1 MGTDHREYTNS
12 LICRLIGEYIHDQAD
27 RKMLALRLVDGMTFE
42 QIGFEMGMTTKTVR
56 IRIHKGEEILFRHIP
71 G

>member
-1 MGTDHREYTNS
+1 MEYTNS
-12 LICRLIGEYIHDQAD
+12 QIRELIAEHIHNADD
-27 RKMLALRLVDGMTFE
+27 RKMLSLRLIDGMTFE

-56 IRIHKGEEILFRHIP
+56 VRIHKQEQILFRHLP

>member
-1 MGTDHREYTNS
+1 MLS
-12 LICRLIGEYIHDQAD
+12 FRLI
-27 RKMLALRLVDGMTFE
+27 DGMTFE

-56 IRIHKGEEILFRHIP
+56 TRIHKGEETLFKHIP

>member
-1 MGTDHREYTNS
+1 MEYTNT
-12 LICRLIGEYIHDQAD
+12 LIRELIADYIHNAIDRQMLQLRLI
-27 RKMLALRLVDGMTFE
+27 DGMTFE

-56 IRIHKGEEILFRHIP
+56 IRIHKGEETLFRHIP

>member
-1 MGTDHREYTNS
+1 MEYTNS
-12 LICRLIGEYIHDQAD
+12 QIRDLINEYCHNSDD
-27 RKMLALRLVDGMTFE
+27 RKMLQLRLIDGMTFE

-56 IRIHKGEEILFRHIP
+56 IRIHRQEEILFKHIP

>member
-1 MGTDHREYTNS
+1 MEYTNS
-12 LICRLIGEYIHDQAD
+12 QIRDLIAEHIHNIADRRMLELRLI
-27 RKMLALRLVDGMTFE
+27 DGMTFE

-56 IRIHKGEEILFRHIP
+56 IRIHKGEEILFKHIP

>member
-1 MGTDHREYTNS
+1 MDYTNTMIRD
-12 LICRLIGEYIHDQAD
+12 LIADYIHNAID
-27 RKMLALRLVDGMTFE
+27 RKMLALRLIDGMTFE

-56 IRIHKGEEILFRHIP
+56 LRIHKGEEILFRHIP

>member
-1 MGTDHREYTNS
+1 MDYTNS
-12 LICRLIGEYIHDQAD
+12 QIRDLIAEYCHNMQD
-27 RKMLALRLVDGMTFE
+27 RKMLSLRLIDGMTFE

-56 IRIHKGEEILFRHIP
+56 VRIHKQEKILFSHLP

>member
-1 MGTDHREYTNS
+1 MEYTNS
-12 LICRLIGEYIHDQAD
+12 QIRELIAEYIHNSDD
-27 RKMLALRLVDGMTFE
+27 RKMLQLRLIDGMTFE

-56 IRIHKGEEILFRHIP
+56 LRVHKGEETLFRHIP

>member
-1 MGTDHREYTNS
+1 MEYTNS
-12 LICRLIGEYIHDQAD
+12 QIRQLIAEYCHNSDD
-27 RKMLALRLVDGMTFE
+27 RKMLSLRLIDGMTFE

-56 IRIHKGEEILFRHIP
+56 VRIHKQEAILFSHLP

>member
-1 MGTDHREYTNS
+1 MEYTNS
-12 LICRLIGEYIHDQAD
+12 QIRDLIAEHIHNLVDRRMLELRLI
-27 RKMLALRLVDGMTFE
+27 DGMTFE

-56 IRIHKGEEILFRHIP
+56 LRIHKGEEILFKHIP

>member
-1 MGTDHREYTNS
+1 MEYTNTQIRD
-12 LICRLIGEYIHDQAD
+12 LIAEYIHNQDD
-27 RKMLALRLVDGMTFE
+27 RRMLLLRLVDGLTFE

-56 IRIHKGEEILFRHIP
+56 LRIHKGEEILFRHFP